1 MVRRGGEPLP
11 STIFRVA
18 VSRVWAIVLAAIA
31 VIIAGESVLTW
42 RTNQD
47 IAALHDRQAAVE
59 WACRAL
65 QGAVPAQIS
74 HTNAFGLTGDAGVLV
89 DMRAERDRATHN
101 LALLRGVVVSAD
113 GAVLVDT
120 IGARLE
126 QINNG
131 VEQQVAL
138 AQSGRRDA
146 IRDGIRALSVDLVAM
161 LALIDRLVAAEEAAA
176 QAHLAVAQQQRLVGL
191 LAGGALLVAVA
202 LTSARRLRQGQTQ
215 LDEALTQLDTA
226 RAAAETSAARAERL
240 LIDARA
246 AQARYGA
253 LFEGID
259 DAIVVAGADGRFVDA
274 NAAATRLLGYSRE
287 DLLQRAVGDLHQ
299 DGPGEGR
306 ERFAVLQRDGR
317 WRGEVTLRRRDG
329 SLVPTESWQVRIALP
344 DSLFYV
350 AVWRDI
356 SERRELEAQ
365 QRDFLAMVTHELK
378 SPLTTIGVY
387 AQFMR
392 RRATYSEQGVAAII
406 TQVQRL
412 NRLIDDLTDVARLD
426 AGRLD
431 LRLAPH
437 DLTSIVL
444 AAVDQA
450 RVLAPSHAVTVSAP
464 PEPAIVACD
473 RDRIVQVLLNLLS
486 NAAKYAPAGTSIMVA
501 LEVIGG
507 GARVTVRDQG
517 AGIAAEDLPRLF
529 DRFYRSPTAYG
540 QGTPGL
546 GLGLPISKGLV
557 EAHGGTIVV
566 ESTPGAGSAFI
577 VTLPRQP
584 PTSA

>member
-1 MVRRGGEPLP
+1 MVRREGEPLP

-74 HTNAFGLTGDAGVLV
+74 HTYAFGLTGDAGVLV

-113 GAVLVDT
+113 GAALVDT

-126 QINNG
+126 QINSG

-146 IRDGIRALSVDLVAM
+146 IGDGIRALSVDLVAM
-161 LALIDRLVAAEEAAA
+161 LALVDRLVAAEEAAA
-176 QAHLAVAQQQRLVGL
+176 QAHLTAAQQQRLVGL
-191 LAGGALLVAVA
+191 LVGGALLVAVA

-240 LIDARA
+240 LVDARA

-444 AAVDQA
+444 AAADQA
-450 RVLAPSHAVTVSAP
+450 RVLAPSHAVMVSAP

-486 NAAKYAPAGTSIMVA
+486 NAAKYAPAGTAIVVT

-507 GARVTVRDQG
+507 GARVTVRDRG

-529 DRFYRSPTAYG
+529 DRFYRSPTAYR

-557 EAHGGTIVV
+557 EAHGGTIEV
-566 ESTPGAGSAFI
+566 ESVPGAGSAFT

-584 PTSA
+584 PTST